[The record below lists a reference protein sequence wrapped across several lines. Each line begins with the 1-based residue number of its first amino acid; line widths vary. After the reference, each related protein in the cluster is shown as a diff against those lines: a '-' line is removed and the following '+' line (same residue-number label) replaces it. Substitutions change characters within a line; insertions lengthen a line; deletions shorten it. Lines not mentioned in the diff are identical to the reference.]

1 MRFKCDSKGLKNDFL
16 SCFFRVLRVNNW
28 CCKVFKRNSKTIQTL
43 FKGNSNVNYLGI
55 YVIQNWSRFQNLIKD
70 DSKMIQT
77 WFKRDSNVIQTWSK
91 LDSNAIETLFKRDS
105 VPRGKVFVIQTFE
118 NNVHLIDLSRGV
130 SLKRSLRLGLGLVFP
145 KRISI
150 SFHFLKFVGF
160 YFFTLQSNFHLTTQR
175 LKNGP
180 KSRALYTYSGSN
192 IFSLGGMD

>member
-70 DSKMIQT
+70 DSNMIQT
-77 WFKRDSNVIQTWSK
+77 WYKRWFKR
-91 LDSNAIETLFKRDS
+91 DSNAIETLFKRDS
-105 VPRGKVFVIQTFE
+105 EPRGKVFVIQTFE

-160 YFFTLQSNFHLTTQR
+160 YFFTLHSNFHLTTQR

>member
-1 MRFKCDSKGLKNDFL
+1 MIQTWFKPYSNVIQTLFKWDSNVIQKDWKMI
-16 SCFFRVLRVNNW
+16 SYRVFSECYASTIEYW

-150 SFHFLKFVGF
+150 SRFIFLNSWDF
-160 YFFTLQSNFHLTTQR
+160 
-175 LKNGP
+175 
-180 KSRALYTYSGSN
+180 
-192 IFSLGGMD
+192 ISLRSTRISIWQHSV